1 MFKFNKLPDII
12 KKRPAISLGSMTVMV
27 LIMWG
32 MISFFAN
39 RDAQSNIN
47 NYTVRQGPLKI
58 SVTETGT
65 IQPKEK
71 LIVKNLI
78 EGSTA
83 ITYLVDEGSKVKKGD
98 LMIELDSSSLS
109 DKKIDQEIQ
118 VQNAAAARIEA
129 IENNE
134 VVKNQAQSDI
144 ESAQLA
150 YDFAQ
155 QDLKKY
161 IEGEFPNALAQVNSD
176 IKVAEGEFSQ
186 AKNKLEWSKK
196 LSADQYLSQTE
207 LNTDTLSYNY
217 KKLTVE
223 MKNAARDLLV
233 NYTYK
238 RKLAELE
245 SSVQQ
250 AKSDVERKARKA
262 KANIAQAGASKAA
275 KQAEYDRQS
284 AKLEKYISQLEK
296 TKVYAPEDGTI
307 IYATSAEQSQHRH
320 GSHTEPLKVGNSVQ
334 ERQELIHLPT
344 TSGFVVNISTPE
356 SNLSKVKVGLHVQVV
371 VDAMPNE
378 TFTGVVSSVSNVV
391 NAQTNF
397 MNPDLKLYDVV
408 IALEDNS
415 NKPLLRS
422 GMTCT
427 AEIIIDQFEN
437 AVYVPIEAVMSV
449 SGKPTVFVV
458 KGDKVKARAVETGLE
473 NNAVIM
479 VTSGLKAG
487 ELITLAPPLAQ
498 AGVVE

>member
-1 MFKFNKLPDII
+1 
-12 KKRPAISLGSMTVMV
+12 
-27 LIMWG
+27 
-32 MISFFAN
+32 
-39 RDAQSNIN
+39 
-47 NYTVRQGPLKI
+47 
-58 SVTETGT
+58 
-65 IQPKEK
+65 
-71 LIVKNLI
+71 
-78 EGSTA
+78 
-83 ITYLVDEGSKVKKGD
+83 
-98 LMIELDSSSLS
+98 MIELDSSSLS

-320 GSHTEPLKVGNSVQ
+320 GSHTEPLKVGKSVQ

-397 MNPDLKLYDVV
+397 MNPD
-408 IALEDNS
+408 
-415 NKPLLRS
+415 
-422 GMTCT
+422 
-427 AEIIIDQFEN
+427 FE
-437 AVYVPIEAVMSV
+437 
-449 SGKPTVFVV
+449 
-458 KGDKVKARAVETGLE
+458 
-473 NNAVIM
+473 
-479 VTSGLKAG
+479 
-487 ELITLAPPLAQ
+487 TL
-498 AGVVE
+498 